1 MSHSIFYHDFDLP
14 FFSGLEEKLDH
25 EGDRYARKKH
35 LSLMQNLIPKDV
47 LFLGSIDSDIAHSP
61 GLSWEIEHH
70 FYLVP
75 GTSDL
80 YDWGMLRISWDDN
93 EGKYEYIAEVV
104 VKGIKEPKE
113 ASRRIVEFLFA
124 EWSYD
129 TDDEDNQIYK
139 EFLDRI

>member
-25 EGDRYARKKH
+25 KDERYARKKH